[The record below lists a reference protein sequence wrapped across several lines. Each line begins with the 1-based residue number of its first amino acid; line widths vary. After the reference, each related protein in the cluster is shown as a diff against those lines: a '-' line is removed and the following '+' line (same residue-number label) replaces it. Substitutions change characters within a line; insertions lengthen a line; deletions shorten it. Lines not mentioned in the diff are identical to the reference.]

1 MTPGTGVIY
10 IMVYIIKYLLNKYCT
25 FDDQLVKNRFKICLY
40 INQSQEWELTDLT
53 TGFNKDS

>member
-1 MTPGTGVIY
+1 MTPGTGVLY

-25 FDDQLVKNRFKICLY
+25 FDDQLVKQIQNMFICKS
-40 INQSQEWELTDLT
+40 ITGMGVITDLT